1 MVLEFRLGFIVY
13 GSYLLDSV
21 FFVGTGPAISIQYQ
35 FVDSWAPLS
44 NGPVMAPEPVNLSP
58 VGFRL
63 TLLMLTTNQQPRS
76 LGGWALKLHES

>member
-1 MVLEFRLGFIVY
+1 MDLAFEETRFRVLVYYLEFRA
-13 GSYLLDSV
+13 V
-21 FFVGTGPAISIQYQ
+21 FFVGAGPAISIQYQ

-76 LGGWALKLHES
+76 LGG